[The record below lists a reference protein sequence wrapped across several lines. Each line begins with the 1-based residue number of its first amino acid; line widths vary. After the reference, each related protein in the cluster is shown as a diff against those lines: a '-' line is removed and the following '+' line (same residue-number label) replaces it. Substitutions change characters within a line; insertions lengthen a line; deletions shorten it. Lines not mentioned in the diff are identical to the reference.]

1 MITYYSKA
9 WMEACKDKMNNSD
22 QHMKKARKLDGL
34 WFFRLYDGPDKKDRS
49 GKWLFDKGK
58 VVSVEFESKPSPWTE
73 LRDAPLPAD
82 AVGRFT
88 SPFDMMAALNRG
100 EISPLKALSSP
111 DYKLE
116 GKKVLV
122 FKMMQGINSW
132 NDHNA
137 LVECDYDF
145 TETDDEGNKI
155 G

>member
-9 WMEACKDKMNNSD
+9 WMEACKETMNSSQD
-22 QHMKKARKLDGL
+22 HLKKARKLNGR
-34 WFFRLYDGPDKKDRS
+34 WYFRLWDGPDGKDRS
-49 GKWLFDKGK
+49 GIWTFEDGVCKN
-58 VVSVEFESKPSPWTE
+58 VEFECRPSPWKE
-73 LRDAPLPAD
+73 LREMSLPAD
-82 AVGRFT
+82 GLGRFS
-88 SPFDMMAALNRG
+88 SPFHMMAALNRG
-100 EISPLKALSSP
+100 DISPLKALSAP

-145 TETDDEGNKI
+145 TKTDDEGNKI
-155 G
+155 S

>member
-1 MITYYSKA
+1 
-9 WMEACKDKMNNSD
+9 
-22 QHMKKARKLDGL
+22 
-34 WFFRLYDGPDKKDRS
+34 
-49 GKWLFDKGK
+49 
-58 VVSVEFESKPSPWTE
+58 
-73 LRDAPLPAD
+73 
-82 AVGRFT
+82 
-88 SPFDMMAALNRG
+88 MAALNRG

>member
-9 WMEACKDKMNNSD
+9 WMEACKEMMNNSEA
-22 QHMKKARKLDGL
+22 HLKKARKLNGKWL
-34 WFFRLYDGPDKKDRS
+34 FRLWDGPDGKDRS
-49 GKWLFDKGK
+49 GTWYFENGRC
-58 VVSVEFESKPSPWTE
+58 VGIEFEAKPIPWTALREME
-73 LRDAPLPAD
+73 LPDDAI
-82 AVGRFT
+82 GRFS

-111 DYKLE
+111 DYQLE

-145 TETDDEGNKI
+145 TATDDEGKKTV
-155 G
+155 